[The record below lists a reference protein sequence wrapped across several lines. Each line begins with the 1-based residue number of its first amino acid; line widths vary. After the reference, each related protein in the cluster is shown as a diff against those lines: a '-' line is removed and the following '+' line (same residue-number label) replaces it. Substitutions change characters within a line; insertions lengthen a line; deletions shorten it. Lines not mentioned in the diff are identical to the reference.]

1 MITHRRRE
9 NKHAM
14 DLFEY
19 ISDRWDKVALQGLLH
34 VSAVVQCTIL
44 AAVLGV
50 GIGVAVYR
58 SPIGSAVAT
67 ALASTILTVPSFALL
82 GLLIPVLGLGVNTTV
97 VALVLYALLPIVRNT
112 IVGLGGVD
120 PAVSDAAR
128 GIGMSRFGVLTRV
141 ELRLAWPAILAG
153 MRVATQM
160 LMGIAVIAAYAK
172 GPGLGS
178 EVFSGLTNAGSTNS
192 LNQALTGTL
201 GVVVLALVLDAVY
214 VLINRMT
221 VSRGVR
227 G

>member
-1 MITHRRRE
+1 M
-9 NKHAM
+9 N
-14 DLFEY
+14 LFEY
-19 ISDRWDKVALQGLLH
+19 ISDRWDRLALQGLLH

-44 AAVLGV
+44 AAALGV
-50 GIGVAVYR
+50 VIGVAVYR

-82 GLLIPVLGLGVNTTV
+82 GLLIPVFGLGANTTV
-97 VALVLYALLPIVRNT
+97 IALVLYALLPIVRNT
-112 IVGLGGVD
+112 IVGLSGVD

-214 VLINRMT
+214 VLINRLT

>member
-1 MITHRRRE
+1 M
-9 NKHAM
+9 N
-14 DLFEY
+14 LFDY
-19 ISDRWDKVALQGLLH
+19 ISDRASKLWLEAYLH
-34 VSAVVQCTIL
+34 TSMVVQCTII

-50 GIGVAVYR
+50 LIGVAVYR

-82 GLLIPVLGLGVNTTV
+82 GLLIPISGLGPTTAV
-97 VALVLYALLPIVRNT
+97 IALVLY
-112 IVGLGGVD
+112 GLD
-120 PAVSDAAR
+120 PAITDAAR

-141 ELRLAWPAILAG
+141 ELRLAWPAILTG

-172 GPGLGS
+172 GPGFGA

-192 LNQALTGTL
+192 LNQAVAGTV
-201 GVVVLALVLDAVY
+201 GVVILALLLDGVY
-214 VLINRMT
+214 VLIKRFT
-221 VSRGVR
+221 ISRGVR

>member
-1 MITHRRRE
+1 
-9 NKHAM
+9 M
-14 DLFEY
+14 DLFQY
-19 ISDRWDKVALQGLLH
+19 VSDRWDRLWLQAALHTSL
-34 VSAVVQCTIL
+34 VVQCTVL

-50 GIGVAVYR
+50 LIGVAVYR
-58 SPIGSAVAT
+58 SPLGSAFAT

-82 GLLIPVLGLGVNTTV
+82 GLLIPLSGLGSTTAV
-97 VALVLYALLPIVRNT
+97 IALVLYGLLPIVRNT
-112 IVGLGGVD
+112 IVGLAGVD
-120 PAVSDAAR
+120 PAVIDAAR

-192 LNQALTGTL
+192 LNQAITGTV
-201 GVVVLALVLDAVY
+201 GVVILALVLDGIY
-214 VLINRMT
+214 VLIKRFT
-221 VSRGVR
+221 VSRGIS

>member
-1 MITHRRRE
+1 L
-9 NKHAM
+9 N
-14 DLFEY
+14 LFEY
-19 ISDRWDKVALQGLLH
+19 VSDRWDRLSLQALLH

-44 AAVLGV
+44 AAA
-50 GIGVAVYR
+50 IGVVIGIAVYR
-58 SPIGSAVAT
+58 SPIGSAMAT

-82 GLLIPVLGLGVNTTV
+82 GLLIPVFGLGSNTTV
-97 VALVLYALLPIVRNT
+97 VALVLYGLLPIVRNT
-112 IVGLGGVD
+112 IVGLAGVD
-120 PAVSDAAR
+120 PAISDAAK

-141 ELRLAWPAILAG
+141 ELKLAWPAILAG

-178 EVFSGLTNAGSTNS
+178 EVFSGLANAGSANS
-192 LNQALTGTL
+192 LNEALTGTL
-201 GVVVLALVLDAVY
+201 GVVVLALVLDGIY
-214 VLINRMT
+214 VLIKRLT

>member
-1 MITHRRRE
+1 M
-9 NKHAM
+9 N
-14 DLFEY
+14 LFEY
-19 ISDRWDKVALQGLLH
+19 ISDRWDRLALQGLLH
-34 VSAVVQCTIL
+34 VSAVVQCTII

-50 GIGVAVYR
+50 VIGVAVYR

-82 GLLIPVLGLGVNTTV
+82 GLLIPVFGLGVNTTV
-97 VALVLYALLPIVRNT
+97 IALVLYALLPIVRNT

-141 ELRLAWPAILAG
+141 ELRLAWPAILTG

-214 VLINRMT
+214 VLINRST

>member
-1 MITHRRRE
+1 M
-9 NKHAM
+9 N
-14 DLFEY
+14 LFEY
-19 ISDRWDKVALQGLLH
+19 ISDRWDRLALQGLLH
-34 VSAVVQCTIL
+34 VSAVVQCTII

-50 GIGVAVYR
+50 VIGVAVYR
-58 SPIGSAVAT
+58 SPVGSAVAT

-82 GLLIPVLGLGVNTTV
+82 GLLIPVFGLGANTTV
-97 VALVLYALLPIVRNT
+97 IALVLYALLPIVRNT
-112 IVGLGGVD
+112 IVGLGGLD

-214 VLINRMT
+214 VLINRLT